1 MGCTIDFFSCAITSF
16 LQDTF
21 SFHTYAYHE
30 SGLILEKIP
39 LIFYFYCLPFHFFPI
54 IPLSLFKY
62 LIARSTNFHMYR
74 FLNLTVSFQTESP
87 LLIRPFL
94 LDLTKSE
101 IHAVMT
107 GGFATI
113 AGSVLGAYII
123 FGVSA
128 SHLLSASVMS
138 APAALALSKLMYPET
153 EVPKTKDVDSIEIEK
168 GLVFVILMLQTFTW
182 SKYYIL
188 ILVVISMP
196 SSFHNSHS
204 ESVLF

>member
-1 MGCTIDFFSCAITSF
+1 M
-16 LQDTF
+16 
-21 SFHTYAYHE
+21 
-30 SGLILEKIP
+30 IP
-39 LIFYFYCLPFHFFPI
+39 LFISKLINACTYNLSHELLFELQYF
-54 IPLSLFKY
+54 
-62 LIARSTNFHMYR
+62 
-74 FLNLTVSFQTESP
+74 SFQTESP

-94 LDLTKSE
+94 FDLTKSE

-168 GLVFVILMLQTFTW
+168 GLVFLILMLQTFTW
-182 SKYYIL
+182 NKYCIF
-188 ILVVISMP
+188 ILVVIYMP
-196 SSFHNSHS
+196 SSLHNSQL